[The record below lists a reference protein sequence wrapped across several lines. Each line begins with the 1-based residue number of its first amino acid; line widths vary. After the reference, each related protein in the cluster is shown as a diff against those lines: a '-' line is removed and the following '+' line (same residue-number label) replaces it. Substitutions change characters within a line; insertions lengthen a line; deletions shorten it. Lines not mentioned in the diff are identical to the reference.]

1 MNPQSNYTNTLNV
14 DDNVIKNF
22 NILAVWTS
30 YILDDSNNII
40 IIFVSS

>member
-22 NILAVWTS
+22 NILAV
-30 YILDDSNNII
+30 
-40 IIFVSS
+40 